1 MGVGIWDYN
10 KLMEKDRL
18 KKYETETSAVP
29 RQSVKGLSQLPKQK
43 GSGIRVLLGTLGIAL
58 ALAVLWLV
66 IK

>member
-1 MGVGIWDYN
+1 
-10 KLMEKDRL
+10 MEKDRL